1 MPILLKLK
9 QKNNKDNTHFLKEN
23 IELYI
28 KKCVENDRE
37 AQLKVYQ
44 LFSPVLYGLCLK
56 YMRNEDD
63 AKDVFQEAF
72 VIAFQ
77 KMGQYKFEGSFEGWI
92 KRIFINKLL
101 ETLKKKKKDVLFLDV
116 FDTEIVEEEEL
127 ELVPIEHEKLLEYI
141 QELPDQ
147 YRMVFNLFIFEKM
160 KHKEIAK
167 LLQITEGTSK
177 SNLNRAKSI
186 LKKRILIVLNCKIA

>member
-1 MPILLKLK
+1 
-9 QKNNKDNTHFLKEN
+9 LKEN

-28 KKCVENDRE
+28 KRCVDNDRE
-37 AQLKVYQ
+37 AQLKIYQ

-56 YMRNEDD
+56 YMRNEED

-72 VIAFQ
+72 VIVFQ

-116 FDTEIVEEEEL
+116 FDTVAIEEEEEL
-127 ELVPIEHEKLLEYI
+127 ELAPIEQEKLLEYI

-167 LLQITEGTSK
+167 LLNITEGTSK

-186 LKKRILIVLNCKIA
+186 LKKRILVVLNCKIA

>member
-1 MPILLKLK
+1 LE
-9 QKNNKDNTHFLKEN
+9 EN

-37 AQLKVYQ
+37 AQLKIYQ
-44 LFSPVLYGLCLK
+44 MFSPVLYGLCLK

-77 KMGQYKFEGSFEGWI
+77 KMEQYKFEGSFEGWI

-101 ETLKKKKKDVLFLDV
+101 ETLKKRKKDVLFLDV
-116 FDTEIVEEEEL
+116 FDTDVVEEEEL
-127 ELVPIEHEKLLEYI
+127 ELVPIGQEKLLEYI

-147 YRMVFNLFIFEKM
+147 YRMVFNLFVFEKM
-160 KHKEIAK
+160 KHKEIAN
-167 LLQITEGTSK
+167 LLQISEGTSK

-186 LKKRILIVLNCKIA
+186 LKKRILVVLNCKTA

>member
-1 MPILLKLK
+1 
-9 QKNNKDNTHFLKEN
+9 
-23 IELYI
+23 
-28 KKCVENDRE
+28 
-37 AQLKVYQ
+37 
-44 LFSPVLYGLCLK
+44 
-56 YMRNEDD
+56 MRNEDD

-72 VIAFQ
+72 VIVFQ

-101 ETLKKKKKDVLFLDV
+101 ETLKKRKKDVLFLDV
-116 FDTEIVEEEEL
+116 FDTDVVEEEEL
-127 ELVPIEHEKLLEYI
+127 ELVPIAQEKLLEYI

-147 YRMVFNLFIFEKM
+147 YRMVFNLFVFEKM

-167 LLQITEGTSK
+167 LLQISEGTSK

-186 LKKRILIVLNCKIA
+186 LKKRILVVLNCKTA

>member
-1 MPILLKLK
+1 
-9 QKNNKDNTHFLKEN
+9 LKEDL
-23 IELYI
+23 ELYI

-77 KMGQYKFEGSFEGWI
+77 KIEQYKFEGSFEGWI

-116 FDTEIVEEEEL
+116 FDTDVVEEEES
-127 ELVPIEHEKLLEYI
+127 ELVPIEQEKLLEYI

-147 YRMVFNLFIFEKM
+147 YRMVFNLFVFEKM

-167 LLQITEGTSK
+167 LLQISEGTSK

-186 LKKRILIVLNCKIA
+186 LKKRILVVLNCKIA

>member
-1 MPILLKLK
+1 ME
-9 QKNNKDNTHFLKEN
+9 EN
-23 IELYI
+23 IESYI

-37 AQLKVYQ
+37 AQLKIYQ
-44 LFSPVLYGLCLK
+44 LFSPILYGLCLK

-77 KMGQYKFEGSFEGWI
+77 KMDQFKFEGSFEGWI

-101 ETLKKKKKDVLFLDV
+101 ETLKKKKKDVFFLDV
-116 FDTEIVEEEEL
+116 FETEVIEEEEL
-127 ELVPIEHEKLLEYI
+127 ELVPIEQEKLLEYI

-160 KHKEIAK
+160 KHKEISK
-167 LLQITEGTSK
+167 LLEISEGTSK

-186 LKKRILIVLNCKIA
+186 LKKKILAVSNSKTA

>member
-1 MPILLKLK
+1 M
-9 QKNNKDNTHFLKEN
+9 KEN
-23 IELYI
+23 VDLYI

-37 AQLKVYQ
+37 AQLKIYQ

-101 ETLKKKKKDVLFLDV
+101 ETLKKRKKDVLFLDV
-116 FDTEIVEEEEL
+116 FDTDVIEEEEL
-127 ELVPIEHEKLLEYI
+127 ELVPIEQEKLLEYI

-147 YRMVFNLFIFEKM
+147 YRMVFNLYVFEKM
-160 KHKEIAK
+160 KHKEISK
-167 LLQITEGTSK
+167 LLQISEGTSK

-186 LKKRILIVLNCKIA
+186 LKKRILVVLNCKTA

>member
-1 MPILLKLK
+1 M
-9 QKNNKDNTHFLKEN
+9 KEN
-23 IELYI
+23 IDQYI
-28 KKCVENDRE
+28 RKCVDNDRE

-101 ETLKKKKKDVLFLDV
+101 ETLKKKKKGVLFLDV
-116 FDTEIVEEEEL
+116 FDTDIADEDEIELAPVEQ
-127 ELVPIEHEKLLEYI
+127 EKLLEYI

-147 YRMVFNLFIFEKM
+147 YRMVFNLYVFEKM
-160 KHKEIAK
+160 KHKEIAT
-167 LLQITEGTSK
+167 LLGISEGTSK

-186 LKKRILIVLNCKIA
+186 LKKKILMVVNSKTA

>member
-1 MPILLKLK
+1 L
-9 QKNNKDNTHFLKEN
+9 KDN
-23 IELYI
+23 IETYI
-28 KKCVENDRE
+28 RKCVENDRE
-37 AQLKVYQ
+37 AQLKIYQ

-56 YMRNEDD
+56 YMRNEED

-77 KMGQYKFEGSFEGWI
+77 KIEQYKFEGSFEGWI

-101 ETLKKKKKDVLFLDV
+101 ETLKKKKKDVLFVHV
-116 FDTEIVEEEEL
+116 FDFEDDVIEEEEL
-127 ELVPIEHEKLLEYI
+127 DLVPIEQGKLLEYI

-167 LLQITEGTSK
+167 LLEISEGTSK

-186 LKKRILIVLNCKIA
+186 LKKRILMVLNCKIA

>member
-1 MPILLKLK
+1 ME
-9 QKNNKDNTHFLKEN
+9 EN
-23 IELYI
+23 IESYI

-37 AQLKVYQ
+37 AQLKIYQ

-77 KMGQYKFEGSFEGWI
+77 KMDQFKFEGSFEGWI

-101 ETLKKKKKDVLFLDV
+101 ETLKKRKKDVFFLDV
-116 FDTEIVEEEEL
+116 FETEVIEEEEL
-127 ELVPIEHEKLLEYI
+127 ELVPIEQEKLLEYI

-160 KHKEIAK
+160 KHKEISK
-167 LLQITEGTSK
+167 LLQISEGTSK

-186 LKKRILIVLNCKIA
+186 LKKKILAVSNSKTA